1 MCAFQAGIIFFEICS
16 CSELNDD
23 MSLEEHCLEINVIL
37 V

>member
-23 MSLEEHCLEINVIL
+23 MGLGRTLFRN
-37 V
+37 